1 MPETDLSHLILIV
14 AGASLRGEAADRP
27 LAYQLAQE
35 AAKRLGPESPWKP
48 LVISD
53 VLYINDKRLAAQPVI
68 SVGGPGVNHLSALL
82 YRELPSVMTIDN
94 VLIIQM
100 DIELTDRRCCFWG
113 MDHGQTVEALDLL
126 LKRGYLDRF
135 LEGVRQRSRGP

>member
-1 MPETDLSHLILIV
+1 MSETGLNHLVLIV
-14 AGASLRGEAADRP
+14 TGASLRGEAADRP

-35 AAKRLGPESPWKP
+35 VAGRLGPESPWKP

-82 YRELPSVMTIDN
+82 YQELPSVMTIDN
-94 VLIIQM
+94 VLTIQM
-100 DIELTDRRCCFWG
+100 DIELADLRCCFWG
-113 MDHGQTVEALDLL
+113 MNHEQTVEALDLL

-135 LEGVRQRSRGP
+135 LEGVRQKSQ

>member
-1 MPETDLSHLILIV
+1 MPQTDPNHLVLIV
-14 AGASLRGEAADRP
+14 TGASLRGEAADRP

-35 AAKRLGPESPWKP
+35 VATRLGPESPWKP

-53 VLYINDKRLAAQPVI
+53 VLYINDKRLASQPAI

-82 YRELPSVMTIDN
+82 FQELPAVVTIDN
-94 VLIIQM
+94 VLTIQM
-100 DIELTDRRCCFWG
+100 DIELADLRCCLWG
-113 MDHGQTVEALDLL
+113 MNHEQTVEAVNLF

-135 LEGVRQRSRGP
+135 LEGVTQKSP